1 MFQTTQN
8 DAYLGTVSQR
18 IENEYLT
25 WCEQF
30 LDIIADQL
38 EAEVPC
44 TLNDI
49 GCCAGQFYKSL
60 KRRSLPVIYRGFD
73 IEPAYLEIACRYF
86 PELKDSVSMLDVEQS
101 PPPQADI
108 TIVSATLE
116 HLNEPFLAVER
127 LLAATNRIFLARSFI
142 GETALDQ
149 WLQKPGASSPYR
161 IRQFTQAEFAAAVES
176 QGFEA
181 RFLEDR
187 YTKSEPLEI
196 APGIVRTQRLVLGLR
211 KA

>member
-8 DAYLGTVSQR
+8 EAYLGTVSQR

-60 KRRSLPVIYRGFD
+60 KRRNLSIRYRGFD
-73 IEPAYLEIACRYF
+73 IEPAYLEIACRHF
-86 PELKDSVSMLDVEQS
+86 PELKDSVSMLDVEQTQ
-101 PPPQADI
+101 PPRADI

-116 HLNEPFLAVER
+116 HLNDPFLAVTR
-127 LLAATNRIFLARSFI
+127 LLAGTNRIFLARSFI

-149 WLQKPGASSPYR
+149 WLQKPGALAPYR
-161 IRQFTQAEFAAAVES
+161 IRQFTQDEFATVVES
-176 QGFEA
+176 EGFDVK
-181 RFLEDR
+181 FLEDR
-187 YTKSEPLEI
+187 YTKSKPFEI
-196 APGIVRTQRLVLGLR
+196 APDIVRTQRLILGVR
-211 KA
+211 KV

>member
-38 EAEVPC
+38 EAGVPC

-60 KRRSLPVIYRGFD
+60 KRRNLPVSYRGFD

-86 PELKDSVSMLDVEQS
+86 PELAGSVRALDVEQS

-108 TIVSATLE
+108 TVVSATLE
-116 HLNEPFLAVER
+116 HLNDPFLAVAG
-127 LLAATNRIFLARSFI
+127 LLASTNRIFLARSFI
-142 GETALDQ
+142 GGTALDQ
-149 WLQKPGASSPYR
+149 WLQKPGASAPYR
-161 IRQFTQAEFAAAVES
+161 IRQFRQDEFAAAVES
-176 QGFEA
+176 QGFDVK
-181 RFLEDR
+181 FLEDR
-187 YTKSEPLEI
+187 YTKSEPFEI
-196 APGIVRTQRLVLGLR
+196 APGIVRVQRLVLGMR
-211 KA
+211 RA

>member
-8 DAYLGTVSQR
+8 NEYLEIVSRR
-18 IENEYLT
+18 IKDEYLT

-30 LDIIADQL
+30 LDIIAEQF
-38 EAEVPC
+38 EAGVPC

-60 KRRSLPVIYRGFD
+60 KRRKLPIDYRGFD

-86 PELKDSVSMLDVEQS
+86 PELAGAVSTLDVEQS
-101 PPPQADI
+101 QPPQADI

-116 HLNEPFLAVER
+116 HLNAPFLAVKK
-127 LLAATNRIFLARSFI
+127 LLASTNHIFLARSFI
-142 GETALDQ
+142 GETTLDQ
-149 WLQKPGASSPYR
+149 WLQKPGASAPYR
-161 IRQFTQAEFAAAVES
+161 IRQFTEAEFAAAIES
-176 QGFEA
+176 QGFDVE
-181 RFLEDR
+181 FLEDR
-187 YTKSEPLEI
+187 YTKSKPIKI
-196 APGIVRTQRLVLGLR
+196 APDIVRFQRLILGLR